1 VSREGPIPLSADL
14 ERFLEAI
21 GIPQV
26 SLLVRLHKGWPE
38 IAGPLLSGKA
48 LPLRFRNGI
57 LTLAVRN
64 HSWAQELQ
72 LASPALLSNIG
83 RVLGPKSPVT
93 DLRFV
98 VGPAEGREP
107 ENRRPRPEA
116 TGLPPP
122 GPDPEGLA
130 SVSDAET
137 RESLRC
143 INRRALA
150 GDTLPKDRR

>member
-1 VSREGPIPLSADL
+1 VSREGPIPLSTDL

-72 LASPALLSNIG
+72 LASPALLSNIR
-83 RVLGPKSPVT
+83 RVLGPDSPVT
-93 DLRFV
+93 DLRFA
-98 VGPAEGREP
+98 VGPAEGQEP
-107 ENRRPRPEA
+107 ENRPSPQEA
-116 TGLPPP
+116 TELPPT
-122 GPDPEGLA
+122 GPDPKGLD
-130 SVSDAET
+130 SVTDEQT
-137 RESLRC
+137 RESLRF
-143 INRRALA
+143 IHRRSRLRAE
-150 GDTLPKDRR
+150 